1 MNLLASLRGTG
12 DRVRQ
17 EGTELPRLP
26 APGSLQRLLV
36 GTKQCPQPCP
46 CPGNTNSPGTLQL
59 VRNHMDSQSPQ
70 PRARRSLGGRGG
82 PVLHFGIVWA
92 LGRSQPA
99 QPTLPG
105 CAWPADTVQLGWV
118 PLCDNPITASLG
130 FAVQSASNNDGALPA
145 PRLFHLT
152 PRVCNGQTGLAARL
166 WEWAWPLQASPAT
179 LGTAPDPFAT
189 QLREGGRQRV
199 AESPR
204 SHRSGGE
211 SPTAGGMWLPPASL
225 S

>member
-1 MNLLASLRGTG
+1 MPLS
-12 DRVRQ
+12 RQ
-17 EGTELPRLP
+17 YKLPQHPP
-26 APGSLQRLLV
+26 AGQKPHG
-36 GTKQCPQPCP
+36 QPEP
-46 CPGNTNSPGTLQL
+46 PAKSKE
-59 VRNHMDSQSPQ
+59 RSQ
-70 PRARRSLGGRGG
+70 GERGG
-82 PVLHFGIVWA
+82 PVLHFGIMWA
-92 LGRSQPA
+92 SGRSQPA
-99 QPTLPG
+99 QPMFPG

-118 PLCDNPITASLG
+118 PLRDNPITASLG

-152 PRVCNGQTGLAARL
+152 PRACNGQTGLAARL
-166 WEWAWPLQASPAT
+166 WEWAWPLQGSPAT

-204 SHRSGGE
+204 SHCSGGE
-211 SPTAGGMWLPPASL
+211 SPAAGGTRLPPASL